1 MRARDNPFSTD
12 RVLSVRYRPQG
23 WSWDALMR
31 RLARL
36 DYRCAVVGPEG
47 RGKTTLLEDLGDRI
61 VADHGLNVKWLRL
74 TREAPSFD
82 RRWLREFFAGVTPR
96 DVLLFDGAEQM
107 GRLAWWN
114 FLRKARRARGLVITS
129 HTSGLLPTL
138 VECETNEALFH
149 TIVWELV
156 GERADELP
164 VRDLFERHRGNV
176 REALRALYDCCAS
189 RSDPFARQQR
199 HPGGGLPTEGF
210 HEGTTRHSSPR
221 SLGSLPLPSG

>member
-12 RVLSVRYRPQG
+12 RVLGVRYHPQG
-23 WSWDALMR
+23 RSWDALMR

-47 RGKTTLLEDLGDRI
+47 RGKTTLLEDLGERI
-61 VADHGLNVKWLRL
+61 RTNHGLNVKWLRL
-74 TREAPSFD
+74 TRDEPAFD
-82 RRWLREFFAGVTPR
+82 RQWLRDFFAGVTGR

-138 VECETNEALFH
+138 VECETSEALFH
-149 TIVWELV
+149 SIVRELV
-156 GERADELP
+156 GDRADEMP
-164 VRDLFERHRGNV
+164 VRLLFERHGGNV
-176 REALRALYDCCAS
+176 REALRGLYDWCAS
-189 RSDPFARQQR
+189 
-199 HPGGGLPTEGF
+199 GG
-210 HEGTTRHSSPR
+210 SPA
-221 SLGSLPLPSG
+221 LGRGMAERV